1 MILSEG
7 RTLFVIN
14 SLAGGGAERVMA
26 TLLGASGRLRPRRTI
41 TLALLDRETIAY
53 EPPAGI
59 ELVQFDC
66 KGRLLPSIIAV
77 RNLVTRLRPDA
88 VLSFLTRANVANVMA
103 TQGRPPACI
112 ISERV

>member
-1 MILSEG
+1 MILSGG

-26 TLLGASGRLRPRRTI
+26 TLVGASSRMHPHRSI
-41 TLALLDRETIAY
+41 TLALLDREPIAY
-53 EPPAGI
+53 EPPPGI
-59 ELVQFDC
+59 RLVQFDC

-77 RNLVTRLRPDA
+77 RKLVARLKPDT

-103 TQGRPPACI
+103 TRGRAPACI
-112 ISERV
+112 ISE